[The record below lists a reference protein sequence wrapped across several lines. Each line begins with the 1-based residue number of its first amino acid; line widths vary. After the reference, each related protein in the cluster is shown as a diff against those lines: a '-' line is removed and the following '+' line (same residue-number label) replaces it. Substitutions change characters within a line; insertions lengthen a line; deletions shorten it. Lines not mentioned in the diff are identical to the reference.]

1 MAGWWEAEIGLCYR
15 EQGIACAEGT
25 CGHCDGARTKSK
37 GNKMARE
44 TKAERLAREA
54 LEQQE
59 MMLQLE
65 KEYPLRL
72 MATLTRAYKN
82 NFEVVPKDTMFQLV
96 DRDLYSKFTVSHQF
110 SLKDDQVLDELA
122 WTLDLKEE
130 RAREEQRKSDVRN
143 AALSRLSDEEK
154 MLLGLK

>member
-1 MAGWWEAEIGLCYR
+1 
-15 EQGIACAEGT
+15 
-25 CGHCDGARTKSK
+25 
-37 GNKMARE
+37 MARE

-59 MMLQLE
+59 MLLQLE

-82 NFEVVPKDTMFQLV
+82 NFEVVPKDTEFQLV
-96 DRDLYSKFTVSHQF
+96 DRDDLYSKFTVSHQF